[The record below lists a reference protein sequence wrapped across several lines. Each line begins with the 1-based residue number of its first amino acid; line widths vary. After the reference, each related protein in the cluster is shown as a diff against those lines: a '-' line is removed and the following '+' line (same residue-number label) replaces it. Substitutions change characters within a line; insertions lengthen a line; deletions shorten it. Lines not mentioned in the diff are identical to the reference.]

1 MVAVLVKKTKGN
13 RFAVARILAP
23 DGTAFVFEYEKDA
36 ESTTGGGRPA
46 TEAAAVYTPIDSASD
61 DSIAENQTKVKF
73 SMREDSAGNAL
84 TEEQQNSYVYWC
96 YVSHFY
102 CSISCFC

>member
-1 MVAVLVKKTKGN
+1 MHFKNHKNRRYDSVTFAAPVEVNGKTGMVAVLVKKTKGN

-46 TEAAAVYTPIDSASD
+46 GKAAAEYTPSILHRPDYANASCC
-61 DSIAENQTKVKF
+61 
-73 SMREDSAGNAL
+73 G
-84 TEEQQNSYVYWC
+84 
-96 YVSHFY
+96 
-102 CSISCFC
+102 